1 MQTLDRIARRPAPA
15 VAILYLLLTCW
26 MLWPLPR
33 YAGSAVQD
41 PGDPLF
47 EIWVMRSVQHN
58 LIHQPLRLYD
68 GNAFYPFEY
77 SLAYSE
83 EAISTALVAWPVY
96 LASGNDI
103 LAYNAVFI
111 ATFWLMAFAVFLLAR
126 ELGASPGAAFIAGV
140 AAAFAPA
147 RYSHL
152 SHLHLLALC
161 WLPLAFWALAAYLT
175 RSSST
180 RPSGSSPAPLSFRAA
195 ARNFLPA
202 GDSRTEERSF
212 AAAQDDKS
220 TGIVSIPP
228 SCHSERTREESPHA
242 GDSRTEER
250 SFAAAQDDKS
260 TGIVSIPHSC
270 HSERAREES
279 PHAGDSRTEERSF
292 AAAQDDKEADHLPTR
307 QTPANQPGRV
317 RQQRYVVLFG
327 VTLAMQ
333 LLASLHAAVLSTVAL
348 GLFLPFVL
356 WRGRPLARRE
366 WVTLG
371 LALVVPYLLLAPTLL
386 PHLWVGELYGFERT
400 RAELQAFASSPGAYL
415 DVFVTNHF
423 WAGRLGTRSEAFF
436 PGAIALAGAALA
448 ALACRRW
455 PARWALLLTLV
466 AAIFSFGL
474 SLHIAGRSVP
484 MPWAL
489 IYDAFPPI
497 RGIRGV
503 GRFGLLTAIGVPLLA
518 AFGYTAAW
526 RRLAPRLGNRALPVA
541 LALTALLTLGAT
553 VELRSATRADHIP
566 PDPSFVA
573 WLAEHPAGPVV
584 EFPAD
589 GLITHR
595 TSTDDGLFEP
605 IRAMYL
611 STRTWNPIVAG
622 YSGFIPE
629 PHFALISLLGQHGD
643 EPSAVT
649 ARSVGVLQDLGIRW
663 IVIRHKQGYDWQR
676 ATALANALPELRLA
690 GQVDGATIYE
700 LSPAERAPIALDD
713 AQISMPA
720 TIGAGLPFHV
730 SLRIENPNPNP
741 ALLRL
746 TPSPD
751 LQIVWRDTAGN
762 IVLRQHSASTLPLAA
777 EPGTSG
783 TLTPVETP
791 AKAGTYTV
799 EAWLDGHPA
808 TRREQQVEIFHAE
821 ATGEPAAKL
830 VGVRWDPTTVTSG
843 ATVAVD
849 VTWRVLR
856 PLGAEYASTVQ
867 LIDAGGER
875 KAGYDLLPGGYD
887 PPTSQW
893 QPGQEV
899 TLHYQI
905 AVPPDFPAG
914 SYRLLTALYAWQE
927 GYPRLPIVRPDGTT
941 GAEALIDGFIV
952 R

>member
-1 MQTLDRIARRPAPA
+1 M
-15 VAILYLLLTCW
+15 
-26 MLWPLPR
+26 
-33 YAGSAVQD
+33 
-41 PGDPLF
+41 
-47 EIWVMRSVQHN
+47 
-58 LIHQPLRLYD
+58 
-68 GNAFYPFEY
+68 
-77 SLAYSE
+77 
-83 EAISTALVAWPVY
+83 
-96 LASGNDI
+96 
-103 LAYNAVFI
+103 
-111 ATFWLMAFAVFLLAR
+111 
-126 ELGASPGAAFIAGV
+126 
-140 AAAFAPA
+140 
-147 RYSHL
+147 
-152 SHLHLLALC
+152 
-161 WLPLAFWALAAYLT
+161 
-175 RSSST
+175 
-180 RPSGSSPAPLSFRAA
+180 
-195 ARNFLPA
+195 
-202 GDSRTEERSF
+202 
-212 AAAQDDKS
+212 
-220 TGIVSIPP
+220 
-228 SCHSERTREESPHA
+228 
-242 GDSRTEER
+242 
-250 SFAAAQDDKS
+250 
-260 TGIVSIPHSC
+260 
-270 HSERAREES
+270 
-279 PHAGDSRTEERSF
+279 
-292 AAAQDDKEADHLPTR
+292 
-307 QTPANQPGRV
+307 
-317 RQQRYVVLFG
+317 LFG

-386 PHLWVGELYGFERT
+386 PHLWVGEIYGFERT

-553 VELRSATRADHIP
+553 VELRSATRTDHIP

-700 LSPAERAPIALDD
+700 LAHGERAPIALDD

-791 AKAGTYTV
+791 AEAGTYTV

>member
-195 ARNFLPA
+195 ARNFLP
-202 GDSRTEERSF
+202 
-212 AAAQDDKS
+212 
-220 TGIVSIPP
+220 
-228 SCHSERTREESPHA
+228 A

-700 LSPAERAPIALDD
+700 LAHGERAPIALDD

-791 AKAGTYTV
+791 AEAGTYTV

>member
-220 TGIVSIPP
+220 TGIVSIP
-228 SCHSERTREESPHA
+228 
-242 GDSRTEER
+242 
-250 SFAAAQDDKS
+250 
-260 TGIVSIPHSC
+260 HSC

-386 PHLWVGELYGFERT
+386 PHLWVGEIYGFERT

-553 VELRSATRADHIP
+553 VELRSATRTDHIP

-700 LSPAERAPIALDD
+700 LAHGERAPIALDD

-791 AKAGTYTV
+791 AEAGTYTV

>member
-228 SCHSERTREESPHA
+228 SCHSERTREESLPA
-242 GDSRTEER
+242 G
-250 SFAAAQDDKS
+250 
-260 TGIVSIPHSC
+260 G
-270 HSERAREES
+270 
-279 PHAGDSRTEERSF
+279 SRTEERSF

-386 PHLWVGELYGFERT
+386 PHLWVGEIYGFERS

-553 VELRSATRADHIP
+553 VELRSATRTDHIP

-676 ATALANALPELRLA
+676 ATALANALAELRLA

-700 LSPAERAPIALDD
+700 LAHGERAPIALDD

-720 TIGAGLPFHV
+720 AIGAGLPYYV

>member
-220 TGIVSIPP
+220 TGIVSIP
-228 SCHSERTREESPHA
+228 
-242 GDSRTEER
+242 
-250 SFAAAQDDKS
+250 
-260 TGIVSIPHSC
+260 HSC

-386 PHLWVGELYGFERT
+386 PHLWVGEIYGFERT

-700 LSPAERAPIALDD
+700 LSPGERAPIALDD

-720 TIGAGLPFHV
+720 AIGAGLPFHV

>member
-220 TGIVSIPP
+220 TGIVSIP
-228 SCHSERTREESPHA
+228 
-242 GDSRTEER
+242 
-250 SFAAAQDDKS
+250 
-260 TGIVSIPHSC
+260 HSC

-386 PHLWVGELYGFERT
+386 PHLWVGEIYGFERT

-700 LSPAERAPIALDD
+700 LSPGERAPIALDD

-720 TIGAGLPFHV
+720 AIGAGLPFHV

-791 AKAGTYTV
+791 AEAGTYTV